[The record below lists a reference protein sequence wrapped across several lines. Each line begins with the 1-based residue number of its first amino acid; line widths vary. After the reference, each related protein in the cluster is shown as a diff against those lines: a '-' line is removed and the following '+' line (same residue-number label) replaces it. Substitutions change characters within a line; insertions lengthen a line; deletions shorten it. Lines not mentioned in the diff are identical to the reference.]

1 MTTTQKDAVKYFGDL
16 LQSQKDEAKQETDA
30 DELKRSIDSA
40 IEELNQNKIK
50 TTKTKV
56 VKFAGE
62 KIE

>member
-1 MTTTQKDAVKYFGDL
+1 MTTTEKDAVKYFDDL
-16 LQSQKDEAKQETDA
+16 LQSQKDDTGQETDA
-30 DELKRSIDSA
+30 NELRRSIDSA
-40 IEELNQNKIK
+40 IKELNQTKTK

>member
-1 MTTTQKDAVKYFGDL
+1 MTTTEKDAVKYFGDL
-16 LQSQKDEAKQETDA
+16 LQSQKDDTRQETDG

-40 IEELNQNKIK
+40 IKELNQNKTK

>member
-1 MTTTQKDAVKYFGDL
+1 MTTTEKDAVKYFGDL
-16 LQSQKDEAKQETDA
+16 LQSQKDDTGQETDA
-30 DELKRSIDSA
+30 NELRRSIDSA
-40 IEELNQNKIK
+40 IKELNQNKTK

>member
-1 MTTTQKDAVKYFGDL
+1 MTTTENDAVKYFGDL
-16 LQSQKDEAKQETDA
+16 LQSQKDDIGQETDA
-30 DELKRSIDSA
+30 NELRRSIDSA
-40 IEELNQNKIK
+40 IKELNQTKTK

>member
-1 MTTTQKDAVKYFGDL
+1 MTTTEKDAVKYFGDL
-16 LQSQKDEAKQETDA
+16 FQSQKDDIGQETDA
-30 DELKRSIDSA
+30 NELRRSIDSA
-40 IEELNQNKIK
+40 IKELNQTKTK

>member
-1 MTTTQKDAVKYFGDL
+1 MTTTEKDAVKYFDDL
-16 LQSQKDEAKQETDA
+16 LQSQKDDIGQETDA
-30 DELKRSIDSA
+30 NELRRSIDSA
-40 IEELNQNKIK
+40 IKELNQTKTK

>member
-1 MTTTQKDAVKYFGDL
+1 MTTTEKDAVKYFGDL
-16 LQSQKDEAKQETDA
+16 LQSQKDDIGQETDGN
-30 DELKRSIDSA
+30 ELRRSIDSA
-40 IEELNQNKIK
+40 IKELNQTKTK

>member
-1 MTTTQKDAVKYFGDL
+1 MTTTEKDAVKYFGDL
-16 LQSQKDEAKQETDA
+16 LQSQKDDIGQETDA
-30 DELKRSIDSA
+30 NELRHSIDSA
-40 IEELNQNKIK
+40 IKELNQTKTK

>member
-1 MTTTQKDAVKYFGDL
+1 MKYFGDL
-16 LQSQKDEAKQETDA
+16 LQSQKDDIGQETDA
-30 DELKRSIDSA
+30 NELRRSIDSA
-40 IEELNQNKIK
+40 IKELNQNKTK